1 MPLYVDEAVVLRTQ
15 KLGEAD
21 RIITFLTRGHGRL
34 RAVAKGVRRTKS
46 RFGARLEPCSYVD
59 VQFATGRTLDIVTQV
74 ESRRAY
80 GKAMATDYARY
91 TTATAMLETVERLA
105 AEEGEPATQLYLLLV
120 AALRALADEA
130 HDSGLILDSFLLRAL
145 AVSGYAP
152 SFEACAR
159 CGDEGPHSAFQPAA
173 GGMVCGTC
181 RPPGAAH
188 PAPDTVRLLG
198 ALLTGDWHVCEAS
211 EPRNRREATGLVS
224 AYLQWHLERNLRSLP
239 YVERV

>member
-21 RIITFLTRGHGRL
+21 RIITFLTRQHGRL
-34 RAVAKGVRRTKS
+34 RAVAKGIRRTKS
-46 RFGARLEPCSYVD
+46 RFGARLEPCGHVD
-59 VQFATGRTLDIVTQV
+59 AQFATGRTLDIVTQV

-80 GKAMATDYARY
+80 GKAMAADYARY

-105 AEEGEPATQLYLLLV
+105 AEEGEPATQLYVLLV
-120 AALRALADEA
+120 AALRALADGA
-130 HDSGLILDSFLLRAL
+130 HDSSLILDSFLLRSL

-152 SFEACAR
+152 SFDTCAR
-159 CGDEGPHSAFQPAA
+159 CGSEGPHRAFQPAA

-181 RPPGAAH
+181 RPPGAAS
-188 PAPDTVRLLG
+188 PAADTVQLLG

-211 EPRNRREATGLVS
+211 ESRHRREATGMVS
-224 AYLQWHLERNLRSLP
+224 AYLQWHLEHNLRSLP